1 MKESLKSNPA
11 EGVSVAVVLDTND
24 EGEPQHYVYL
34 INERNDHL
42 NGCLVS
48 SRGYGKHPDS
58 EEMIQTSTLRHFL
71 GEIQPYSFRKI
82 EPIMKDLFGLNN
94 EYWVSFWIG
103 DTMFDKKFIFLPETI
118 QESNEVLVPVLKKKG
133 VFIK

>member
-24 EGEPQHYVYL
+24 EGEPRHYVYL

-58 EEMIQTSTLRHFL
+58 EEMVQTSTLRHFL
-71 GEIQPYSFRKI
+71 DEVQPHSFRKI

-103 DTMFDKKFIFLPETI
+103 NTMFDKKFIFLPETI